1 MDKKKRSA
9 HLSALLSPLWKENP
23 LFVLI
28 LGTCPALGVTTSL
41 EAALGM
47 GFLFTFVLVGSN
59 VLVSALKRFIPEEVE
74 TPAYIVIIA
83 TFVVLVEMFSEAFLP
98 ELYSSLGVFIS
109 LLVVNCI
116 VLGRA
121 EAFANKNSVL
131 DSLCDGVGNGIGYT
145 IAICM
150 IAIIRE
156 VLGTG
161 AITFGSTLTFLPN
174 CSLPILNFSS
184 YGGPDFSIALFSQ
197 PAGAFIVLGVI
208 MAVIQ
213 ANKLAKAAKE
223 KEAKKLAAIKTKE
236 EAAKE
241 AK

>member
-1 MDKKKRSA
+1 MEKKQRSS
-9 HLSALLSPLWKENP
+9 HLQAFLAPLWEANP

-47 GFLFTFVLVGSN
+47 GVLFTFVLVGSN
-59 VLVSALKRFIPEEVE
+59 VLISALKKFIPEEVE

-83 TFVVLVEMFSEAFLP
+83 TFVCLVEMFSEAFLP

-131 DSLCDGVGNGIGYT
+131 DSLLDGIGNGLGYT
-145 IAICM
+145 LA
-150 IAIIRE
+150 IAIIGIVRE
-156 VLGTG
+156 ILGTG
-161 AITFGSTLTFLPN
+161 MISFGKVLTFLPSV
-174 CSLPILNFSS
+174 SLPILNFTSI
-184 YGGPDFSIALFSQ
+184 GGPDFSISIFTQ

-208 MAVIQ
+208 MAIIQ
-213 ANKLAKAAKE
+213 AVNLAKQAKE
-223 KEAKKLAAIKTKE
+223 KERKKQELLAQKQ
-236 EAAKE
+236 AANKE

>member
-161 AITFGSTLTFLPN
+161 AITFGSTLTFLPS

-184 YGGPDFSIALFSQ
+184 FGGPDFSIALFSQ

-213 ANKLAKAAKE
+213 ANKLAKASKE
-223 KEAKKLAAIKTKE
+223 KEAKKLAAIKAKE

>member
-1 MDKKKRSA
+1 MDKKKRSS
-9 HLSALLSPLWKENP
+9 HLNALLSPIWKENP

-47 GFLFTFVLVGSN
+47 GFLFAFVLVGSN

-161 AITFGSTLTFLPN
+161 AITFGSTLTFLPS

-197 PAGAFIVLGVI
+197 PAGAFVVFGVI

-223 KEAKKLAAIKTKE
+223 KEAKKLAAIKAKE